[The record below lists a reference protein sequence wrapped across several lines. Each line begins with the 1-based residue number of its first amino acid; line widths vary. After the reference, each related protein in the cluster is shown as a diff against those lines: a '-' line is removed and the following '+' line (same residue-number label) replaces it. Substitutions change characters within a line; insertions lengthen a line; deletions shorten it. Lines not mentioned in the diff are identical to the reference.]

1 MIIYTDAITGDE
13 LVSDTFKLQENPLHP
28 ILWECDCRKYS
39 KRVGGEDIQLEGAN
53 PSAEDAEE
61 DSGEHEM
68 KMVHDI
74 EDQFRL
80 QWLQENPPSKEL
92 FKSNLKAYLKKLNKV
107 VTETQSPEE
116 QEKFQKGA
124 AKAMKYLVDMHGDLD
139 FMVGEGPEAH
149 SGQYVL
155 INFREDGV
163 TPYAIVWKHG
173 LKETKV

>member
-1 MIIYTDAITGDE
+1 MIIYTDALTGDE
-13 LVSDTFKLQENPLHP
+13 LVADTFDLKPNPLHP

-53 PSAEDAEE
+53 PSAEEAEE

-80 QWLQENPPSKEL
+80 QWLQDSPPSKDL
-92 FKSNLKAYLKKLNKV
+92 FKNNLKNYLKRINKEV
-107 VTETQSPEE
+107 LPNLPEKE
-116 QEKFQKGA
+116 QNEFKDGA